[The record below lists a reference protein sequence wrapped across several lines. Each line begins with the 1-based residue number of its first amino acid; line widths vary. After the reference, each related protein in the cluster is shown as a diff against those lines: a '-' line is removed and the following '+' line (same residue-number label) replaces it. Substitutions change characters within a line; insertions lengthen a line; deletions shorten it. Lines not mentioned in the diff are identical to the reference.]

1 MHITRNLGQEI
12 ENPQHTFTLVENEFK
27 MKIDLLS
34 YKLYHNAKDLER
46 EKQSNSDMKMMIIKD
61 CKYLGESHYYAI
73 KQHLNN
79 LYQQIENEKRYCSNL
94 QSELNQ
100 LKNYNENLM
109 NIVHL
114 MNKKLDNLENI
125 MGIQLKSKKVRFSKN
140 Y

>member
-1 MHITRNLGQEI
+1 
-12 ENPQHTFTLVENEFK
+12 
-27 MKIDLLS
+27 LS

-46 EKQSNSDMKMMIIKD
+46 EKQSNSDLKMMIIKD

-79 LYQQIENEKRYCSNL
+79 LYEQIENEKRYCANL

-109 NIVHL
+109 NIVQL